1 VSRRLAVVAAGIA
14 YAAIGIGFAA
24 LGAIAH
30 DGFPSRWAAWLV
42 SAIVFGCHVLYEQR
56 RLRDRP
62 SLYVTAL
69 RVAGAAA
76 LGALVVAIS
85 ASFHHTTSAENAR
98 RALALVIWP
107 VAMMILAF
115 PAALALATIVRKR

>member
-1 VSRRLAVVAAGIA
+1 VLTAAVG

-24 LGAIAH
+24 LGAITR
-30 DGFPSRWAAWLV
+30 DGRVSRWAAWLV
-42 SAIVFGCHVLYEQR
+42 SAIVFGSHIVYEQR

-62 SLYVTAL
+62 PLYATAL
-69 RVAGAAA
+69 RVAVAAA

-85 ASFHHTTSAENAR
+85 ASFHHTTAAENSR

-107 VAMMILAF
+107 VVMVIVAF
-115 PAALALATIVRKR
+115 PAAFAFAVVARKR